1 MLNFTDSLTPWCW
14 ESHDKEKSSWRGAEN
29 NCVRDGRAMGKK
41 ALWSGWHGRKPK
53 TNEPTMLEDAIE
65 VFTLMTLGFL
75 FSLWGVVIN
84 IGEW

>member
-1 MLNFTDSLTPWCW
+1 
-14 ESHDKEKSSWRGAEN
+14 
-29 NCVRDGRAMGKK
+29 MGKK